1 MVISAA
7 REAPLMTRNFLLLFF
22 GAMFFNMNY
31 TLYFLV
37 PFYLELRGMSE
48 SFYGAVAG
56 TFGFATFVSVM
67 LLGHLGDTWQRKW
80 SVLIYM
86 AVSMVGNLIAVLAIR
101 GDPAWYFAVRAL
113 HGVTA
118 GLGFPLIYA
127 WSVDLGP
134 PQRRV
139 EVLAYMGV
147 GFFFATY
154 LGPFVGELILSW
166 QPQPDN
172 PDAYLAVFQATLVI
186 GLISMLLLLMADR
199 STAQP
204 TGNLAWSGITSVLLR
219 RATAMQLLTVL
230 VFGGG
235 FGIFFAFGKN
245 FSAQQGLNLAS
256 VLFGGYAV
264 GSVIT
269 RLGIRPAIR
278 LLGVATLIPIGFVGF
293 FLGYLVLAA
302 AGGYVT
308 MGISGL
314 LCGLSHGLMAPSL
327 TARLLE
333 LQRPDEM
340 GRVTILMQGFWGG
353 GAGLFPYLGGFVLE
367 LVSFRTLYLM
377 MAVLFVVGILINIHV
392 GRIAPRQIAS
402 MRAMGHPP
410 AEPEPAASAGPA
422 VGTAPIRVAQ
432 RTAITRVVV
441 LRRRGDA

>member
-1 MVISAA
+1 
-7 REAPLMTRNFLLLFF
+7 MTRNFLLLFF

-56 TFGFATFVSVM
+56 TFGLATFVSVM

-101 GDPAWYFAVRAL
+101 GAPEWYFAVRAL

-134 PQRRV
+134 PERRV

-166 QPQPDN
+166 QPDPNN
-172 PDAYLAVFQATLVI
+172 PDAYLAVFQSTLVI
-186 GLISMLLLLMADR
+186 GLISMLLLLLADR
-199 STAQP
+199 STAPP
-204 TGNLAWSGITSVLLR
+204 TGHLAWSGITSVLFR
-219 RATAMQLLTVL
+219 KATAMQLLTVL
-230 VFGGG
+230 IFGGG

-269 RLGIRPAIR
+269 RLAIRPAIN
-278 LLGVATLIPIGFVGF
+278 LLGAAALIPIGFTGF
-293 FLGYLVLAA
+293 FLGYLVLAV
-302 AGGYVT
+302 AGGYFT
-308 MGISGL
+308 MGISGV

-333 LQRPDEM
+333 LQRHDEM

-367 LVSFRTLYLM
+367 LVSFRTLYLL
-377 MAVLFVVGILINIHV
+377 MAGLFIVGILINIYV
-392 GRIAPRQIAS
+392 GRIAPQQIARI
-402 MRAMGHPP
+402 RAMSTPGAVAP
-410 AEPEPAASAGPA
+410 AAAGFASAAAPAVTAAASAGLP
-422 VGTAPIRVAQ
+422 G
-432 RTAITRVVV
+432 RTGITRVVV
-441 LRRRGDA
+441 LRRPRGVS